1 MFCKHC
7 GAPLNEKQKFC
18 PRCGTPVP
26 SKVASEPQDKN
37 NDSVAVFP
45 IFAVI
50 AVGILL
56 VILILYYAGVLNTIS
71 SPFKNKNSEAGG
83 NNAFGLNATWSAD
96 QLKDYQ
102 SIYQA
107 LGQAAGT
114 WDMKLISTD
123 VSQYPLVKLY
133 VSIRDQN
140 DQDVVLES
148 PTAGIRECIGSG
160 KEIERTVRN
169 IQQINQKEGIGFEL
183 LMDKS
188 ESMTDELSEMQR
200 ILDDFVNSLDFS
212 VGDKAEL
219 ISFDTYLMYMTTL
232 TGDPSLLH
240 GGIRNM
246 TAYGRT
252 ALYDALYTGVQNAAA
267 RPGAN
272 CVICFTDGIE
282 NASSHSLD
290 EVISLAK
297 KLNVPVY
304 LIGTSEA
311 DANTLNEI
319 ATATNGHCWTID
331 QLPDMKEIL
340 NTISQDQR
348 NLYTVEYESVKD
360 ADAFSE
366 RSISLAVVDAAKGKA
381 SGNNGNKNGGGKS
394 PVGASFQMVH
404 FTPAKKQEV
413 VKHNS
418 RYEIIRGDFT
428 WTDAN
433 DAARARGGHLATITS
448 QSEMDTCTQLA
459 DKEGIRYL
467 WIGGYTSVRNG
478 SAFGHWITGEPFDYA
493 VWYPGEPSRND
504 LDGTPEFYLMLWKI
518 KDVWSWNDQ
527 RDQVTSAGDAYMAGK
542 MGYLCEYEQ

>member
-219 ISFDTYLMYMTTL
+219 ISFDTYLMYDVT
-232 TGDPSLLH
+232 P
-240 GGIRNM
+240 
-246 TAYGRT
+246 
-252 ALYDALYTGVQNAAA
+252 
-267 RPGAN
+267 
-272 CVICFTDGIE
+272 
-282 NASSHSLD
+282 
-290 EVISLAK
+290 
-297 KLNVPVY
+297 
-304 LIGTSEA
+304 
-311 DANTLNEI
+311 
-319 ATATNGHCWTID
+319 
-331 QLPDMKEIL
+331 
-340 NTISQDQR
+340 
-348 NLYTVEYESVKD
+348 
-360 ADAFSE
+360 
-366 RSISLAVVDAAKGKA
+366 
-381 SGNNGNKNGGGKS
+381 KS
-394 PVGASFQMVH
+394 
-404 FTPAKKQEV
+404 
-413 VKHNS
+413 
-418 RYEIIRGDFT
+418 
-428 WTDAN
+428 
-433 DAARARGGHLATITS
+433 
-448 QSEMDTCTQLA
+448 
-459 DKEGIRYL
+459 
-467 WIGGYTSVRNG
+467 
-478 SAFGHWITGEPFDYA
+478 
-493 VWYPGEPSRND
+493 
-504 LDGTPEFYLMLWKI
+504 
-518 KDVWSWNDQ
+518 
-527 RDQVTSAGDAYMAGK
+527 
-542 MGYLCEYEQ
+542 